1 MLLGILVG
9 AFSACAQDWTP
20 TRIVAITD
28 YVALARQA
36 QVSGDVEVKCLL
48 DPSGSVVSAEPLSG
62 HPLLKEQA
70 RQNALL
76 WKFHRTGTGGKNS
89 VTLTYRYHLEGSS
102 GDSGHT
108 VFVVDLPNKIDIVT
122 TAANFNPQESQEF

>member
-9 AFSACAQDWTP
+9 ALSACAQDWTP

-36 QVSGDVEVKCLL
+36 QISGDVEVKCLL

-76 WKFHRTGTGGKNS
+76 WKFQKLGTQGNNS
-89 VTLTYRYHLEGSS
+89 VTLTYRYRLEGSS
-102 GDSGHT
+102 RDRGHT
-108 VFVVDLPNKIDIVT
+108 AFVVNLPSTIEIVT
-122 TAANFNPQESQEF
+122 TAASFNP